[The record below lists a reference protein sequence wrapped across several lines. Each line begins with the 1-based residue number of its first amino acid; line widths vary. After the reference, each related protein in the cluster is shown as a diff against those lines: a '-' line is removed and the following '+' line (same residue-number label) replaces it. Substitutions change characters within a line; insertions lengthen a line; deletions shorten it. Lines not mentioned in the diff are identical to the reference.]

1 MKFGTHTTQHIH
13 RTQET
18 TADWH
23 TKLRG
28 GPV

>member
-1 MKFGTHTTQHIH
+1 MKFRTHTTQHIH

-28 GPV
+28 GPL